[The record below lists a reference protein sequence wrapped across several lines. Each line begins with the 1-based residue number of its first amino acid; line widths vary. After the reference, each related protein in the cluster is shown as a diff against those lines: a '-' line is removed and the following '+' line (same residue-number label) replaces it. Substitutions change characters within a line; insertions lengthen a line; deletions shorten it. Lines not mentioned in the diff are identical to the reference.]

1 MENLVVAVRDSPEN
15 FFRSR
20 LTVQTQE
27 PMPVTASEPLP
38 VTSLQTM
45 LGSIDPNVAL
55 VLGLV
60 AIVGI
65 IGLLAFLSSEKRCR

>member
-1 MENLVVAVRDSPEN
+1 MAVRDTPES

-27 PMPVTASEPLP
+27 PMPVTASAPLP
-38 VTSLQTM
+38 VTSLQT
-45 LGSIDPNVAL
+45 GTFTIDPNVAFI
-55 VLGLV
+55 LGLV

-65 IGLLAFLSSEKRCR
+65 IGLLAYLSHEDKKSCQ